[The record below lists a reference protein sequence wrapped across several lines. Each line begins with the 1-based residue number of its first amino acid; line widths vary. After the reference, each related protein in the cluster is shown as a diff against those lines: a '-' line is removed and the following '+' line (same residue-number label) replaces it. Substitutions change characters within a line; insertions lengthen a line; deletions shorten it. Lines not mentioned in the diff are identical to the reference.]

1 MIFNFLRRLR
11 RTYGLCRDEDG
22 DILLYC
28 PPSVDQLEK
37 LKDLKLEI
45 TKIKLF
51 NSCNKFRDLHHIGWG
66 IEVYVQ
72 VVN

>member
-1 MIFNFLRRLR
+1 MVE
-11 RTYGLCRDEDG
+11 TYGIGRDEDK
-22 DILLYC
+22 DIVIFC
-28 PPSVDQLEK
+28 PPSVDQPKQQEK
-37 LKDLKLEI
+37 LKLAV

-51 NSCNKFRDLHHIGWG
+51 NFCNKFRDLHYIGWG

>member
-1 MIFNFLRRLR
+1 MAETFGID
-11 RTYGLCRDEDG
+11 RDEDD
-22 DILLYC
+22 DIVIYC
-28 PPSVDQLEK
+28 PPSMDQPKQREK
-37 LKDLKLEI
+37 LKLAV

-51 NSCNKFRDLHHIGWG
+51 NACNKFRDLHHIGWG